1 MEELVRLQKVMAER
15 GICSRRKA
23 EELILEG
30 KVKVDGKIVKELGI
44 KVSPKVKIE
53 VEGNNVGQT
62 FEKKVT
68 FVFNK
73 PLGVVSSASDDRG
86 RPTVVD
92 FFKDEKYRLYPV
104 GRLDFNTS
112 GCLLITNDGELAQLV
127 THPSSHLEKTYIVT
141 VSGNMPDDSLRKLR
155 DGVMLEDGMTQKARV
170 AIGKRTDE
178 VTIFKIAI
186 TEGRNRQVRRM
197 CEAVGYQVKSLHRE
211 SVGGITLGLL
221 KRGEYRELTKA
232 EIDLIKT
239 TCLANKKTNV
249 IPEYKKK

>member
-1 MEELVRLQKVMAER
+1 MEELRLQKLMSER

-44 KVSPKVKIE
+44 KVSPLVKIE
-53 VEGNNVGQT
+53 VEGYSVKNND
-62 FEKKVT
+62 KKVT

-92 FFKDEKYRLYPV
+92 FFKKEDYRLYPV

-127 THPSSHLEKTYIVT
+127 THPSSRLEKAYIVT
-141 VSGNMPDDSLRKLR
+141 CEGNMSDDTLRKLR
-155 DGVMLEDGMTQKARV
+155 DGVMLEDGMTQKARIF
-170 AIGKRTDE
+170 IGKRTDE
-178 VTIFKIAI
+178 VTIFKLVIH
-186 TEGRNRQVRRM
+186 EGRNRQVRRM
-197 CEAVGYQVKSLHRE
+197 CEAVGYRVKSLHRE
-211 SVGGITLGLL
+211 SVGGILLGNL
-221 KRGEYRELTKA
+221 KRGEYRELTKE
-232 EIDLIKT
+232 EINSLKT
-239 TCLANKKTNV
+239 ICLNNKKTNV
-249 IPEYKKK
+249 IPEYKQK